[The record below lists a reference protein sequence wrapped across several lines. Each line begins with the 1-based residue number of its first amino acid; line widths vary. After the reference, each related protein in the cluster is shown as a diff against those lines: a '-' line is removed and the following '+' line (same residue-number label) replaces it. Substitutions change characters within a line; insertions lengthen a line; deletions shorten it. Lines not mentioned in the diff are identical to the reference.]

1 MGCGEVDELA
11 IEDDES
17 GVHIH
22 TLAVSLLVIIR
33 WETDRLSSEPE
44 RRISPSSDHDR
55 AFTHLRVSL
64 MLAQLQVA
72 PRDSRLSIP
81 SMSIIRST
89 RSEDLYPV

>member
-11 IEDDES
+11 VEDES
-17 GVHIH
+17 GVQIH

-55 AFTHLRVSL
+55 AFTHLPVSL
-64 MLAQLQVA
+64 MSAQFHLVIKD
-72 PRDSRLSIP
+72 RR
-81 SMSIIRST
+81 
-89 RSEDLYPV
+89 